1 MATSTAPL
9 KRVQPTSSKIAAPTD
24 SDDSDDMF
32 DLASDT
38 DSPSKKRQKTETD
51 KNKKGA
57 NKGQKLDQKLL
68 DKWDDEENYYKTII
82 GEVLNDKYKVV
93 DHLGKGVSATVVKV
107 EEVQEGEEEDKD
119 HKNGNGN
126 GKGNGHSNGH
136 ENDGLAVKIIRSND
150 AMRKIGDR
158 EGRIIELLNNH
169 QTTNSIIGLIDR
181 FDHKGHL
188 CLVFEGMHSNLRDI
202 LKEFGRNQGINIRA
216 VRLYARQIFTS
227 LKILRECHILH
238 GDFKPDNVLVNA
250 KRSSTRLC
258 DFGSAVEANKDQK
271 TWTEPMPYLAS
282 RFYRA
287 PELILGAPFDYG
299 VDMWSAGCT
308 LYELYTGCILF
319 AGSSNNHMIKCIMDV
334 RGKFSHK
341 QLKKG
346 KFSDK
351 YFDENLDFKS
361 EEVDSHTGRLITHTL
376 RYTQNQAPL
385 PVKKLLGKC
394 RETGSDIILQGH
406 LIDLLDKLFT
416 LNPEKRITPEQALEH
431 PFCQDREADL
441 PGHHDQDNHNNNNN
455 HNPHNDNHK
464 A

>member
-9 KRVQPTSSKIAAPTD
+9 KRVQPTPSKISAPVD

-38 DSPSKKRQKTETD
+38 NSPNKKRLKTESD
-51 KNKKGA
+51 KKGR
-57 NKGQKLDQKLL
+57 KGQKLDQKLL

-82 GEVLNDKYKVV
+82 GEVLHDKYKVV

-107 EEVQEGEEEDKD
+107 EEIGEEEGDGD
-119 HKNGNGN
+119 HKDGNSGN
-126 GKGNGHSNGH
+126 SKPH
-136 ENDGLAVKIIRSND
+136 ESDGLAVKIIRSND
-150 AMRKIGDR
+150 AMRKIGER
-158 EGRIIELLNNH
+158 EGKIIELLNKH
-169 QTTNSIIGLIDR
+169 QTSKSIIGLIDR

-227 LKILRECHILH
+227 LKILRDCHVLH

-250 KRSSTRLC
+250 NRSSTRLC
-258 DFGSAVEANKDQK
+258 DFGAAVEANKGQK

-341 QLKKG
+341 QLRKS
-346 KFSDK
+346 KFADK

-361 EEVDSHTGRLITHTL
+361 EEVDPRSGQMITHTL

-416 LNPEKRITPEQALEH
+416 LNPEKRITPAQALEH

-441 PGHHDQDNHNNNNN
+441 PGHHDQGHHDNKNDNNNQ
-455 HNPHNDNHK
+455 K

>member
-9 KRVQPTSSKIAAPTD
+9 KRVQPTPSKISGPVD

-38 DSPSKKRQKTETD
+38 DSPNKKRQKTETD
-51 KNKKGA
+51 KKGR
-57 NKGQKLDQKLL
+57 KGQKLDQKLL

-82 GEVLNDKYKVV
+82 GEVLHDKYKVV

-107 EEVQEGEEEDKD
+107 EEIGEEEGDED
-119 HKNGNGN
+119 HKDGNSGSS
-126 GKGNGHSNGH
+126 KFH

-158 EGRIIELLNNH
+158 EGKIIELLNKH
-169 QTTNSIIGLIDR
+169 QTSKSIIGLVDR

-227 LKILRECHILH
+227 LKILRDCHVLH

-250 KRSSTRLC
+250 NRSSTRLC
-258 DFGSAVEANKDQK
+258 DFGAAVEANKDQK

-341 QLKKG
+341 LLKKG
-346 KFSDK
+346 KFADK

-361 EEVDSHTGRLITHTL
+361 EEVDPHSGQLITHTL

-416 LNPEKRITPEQALEH
+416 LNPEKRITPAQALEH

-441 PGHHDQDNHNNNNN
+441 PGHHDQDHPDNNND
-455 HNPHNDNHK
+455 NDDHK

>member
-1 MATSTAPL
+1 MVTTTAKRPRPPTQMAPVSE
-9 KRVQPTSSKIAAPTD
+9 
-24 SDDSDDMF
+24 DDSDDMF
-32 DLASDT
+32 DLASDEEAQT
-38 DSPSKKRQKTETD
+38 KRQKT
-51 KNKKGA
+51 GA
-57 NKGQKLDQKLL
+57 DEKTGHKLDQKLL
-68 DKWDDEENYYKTII
+68 DKWDDEDNYYKTII
-82 GEVLNDKYKVV
+82 GEVLHDRYKVV

-107 EEVQEGEEEDKD
+107 EDEEQDNYGPET
-119 HKNGNGN
+119 
-126 GKGNGHSNGH
+126 
-136 ENDGLAVKIIRSND
+136 DGLAVKIIRSND
-150 AMRKIGDR
+150 AMRKIGER
-158 EGRIIELLNNH
+158 EAKIIERLNQH
-169 QTTNSIIGLIDR
+169 QTSKSIIGQLDR

-227 LKILRECHILH
+227 LQILRECDILH

-258 DFGSAVEANKDQK
+258 DFGSAVEASKGQK

-346 KFSDK
+346 KLTEK

-361 EEVDSHTGRLITHTL
+361 DEVDPHSGRIITQKL

-406 LIDLLDKLFT
+406 LIDLLDKLFA
-416 LNPEKRITPEQALEH
+416 LNPEKRITPAQALEH
-431 PFCQDREADL
+431 PFCRDREADKEN
-441 PGHHDQDNHNNNNN
+441 DQ
-455 HNPHNDNHK
+455 